1 MSPIDEVIK
10 NKKTN
15 VNPIWIMRQAGRYLP
30 EFREIR
36 KANPDFIK
44 LCLNEKLSTEITLQP
59 LIRFDLDAAI
69 IFSDILMLP
78 YGLSQKVEFKKGI
91 GPVLGDLNL
100 ENISKINE
108 RDFVEK
114 LNPVYKLINSVKN
127 STITKN
133 KSTIGF
139 VGAPWTLLV
148 YMINQESPKLG
159 LKKNFFENKS
169 LIDKALLIIEKFL
182 KIHIKHQIKNGAQI
196 IQIFDSW
203 AGLLNEKDLQNYIYK
218 PTLNLVEY
226 VKSFNIPVIC
236 FPRNIKNYKNYCNIV
251 NPSVICI
258 DYNTDPKEISKNIE
272 IPVQGGMDPKV
283 LLTDKENLK
292 KEANKY
298 LDIFNDH
305 PYIFNLGHG
314 ILPETDPQM
323 MDYLVKMVKDY

>member
-1 MSPIDEVIK
+1 MPPIDEVIK
-10 NKKTN
+10 NRKTSI
-15 VNPIWIMRQAGRYLP
+15 NPIWIMRQAGRYLP

-100 ENISKINE
+100 ENISKLTE

-114 LNPVYKLINSVKN
+114 LNPVYKIINSVKN

-159 LKKNFFENKS
+159 LKKNFFENKD
-169 LIDKALLIIEKFL
+169 LIDKTLLIIEKFL
-182 KIHIKHQIKNGAQI
+182 KIHIKHQIENGAQI

-226 VKSFNIPVIC
+226 IKSFNIPVIC

-258 DYNTDPKEISKNIE
+258 DYNTDPKEISKDIE

>member
-100 ENISKINE
+100 ENISKLTE

-169 LIDKALLIIEKFL
+169 LIDKTLLIIEKFL
-182 KIHIKHQIKNGAQI
+182 KIHIKHQIENGAQI

-226 VKSFNIPVIC
+226 IKSFNIPVIC

-283 LLTDKENLK
+283 LLTNKENLK

>member
-1 MSPIDEVIK
+1 MTPI
-10 NKKTN
+10 NKVLIENDTTI
-15 VNPIWIMRQAGRYLP
+15 NPIWIMRQAGRYLP

-59 LIRFDLDAAI
+59 LTRFDLDAAI

-78 YGLSQKVEFKKGI
+78 YGLNQKVEFKKGI

-100 ENISKINE
+100 ENILKLTE

-169 LIDKALLIIEKFL
+169 LIDKTLLIIEKFL
-182 KIHIKHQIKNGAQI
+182 KIHIKNQIENGAQI

-258 DYNTDPKEISKNIE
+258 DYNTDPKEISKDIE

-314 ILPETDPQM
+314 VLPETDPQM

>member
-100 ENISKINE
+100 ENISKLTE

-159 LKKNFFENKS
+159 LKKIFFENKD
-169 LIDKALLIIEKFL
+169 LIDKTLLIIEKFL
-182 KIHIKHQIKNGAQI
+182 KIHIKHQIENGAQI

-226 VKSFNIPVIC
+226 IKSFNIPVIC

-258 DYNTDPKEISKNIE
+258 DYNTDPKEISKDIE

>member
-100 ENISKINE
+100 ENILELTE

-182 KIHIKHQIKNGAQI
+182 KIHIKHQIENGAQI

-226 VKSFNIPVIC
+226 IKSFNIPVIC

-292 KEANKY
+292 KEVNKY
-298 LDIFNDH
+298 LNIFNDH